1 MSVLR
6 TTLDNGITVL
16 SDPMPHLGTV
26 SLGIWVGAGARDE
39 QENEHGISHLLEHM
53 AFKGT
58 RRRSARRI
66 AEEIEQVGGDIN
78 AATSVEH
85 TSYNVR
91 VLGEDLGLGLDILSD
106 ILTEP
111 AFAPDELVREQNVI
125 VQEIGAVQD
134 TPDDLVFDLF
144 QERAFPEQAIGRS
157 ILGTPET
164 VRGFNPAG
172 LGAYLE
178 RSYRGPRM
186 VVSAA
191 GAVDHD
197 HLVREAS
204 TRLRAIG
211 PGQKPA
217 TPLAAYGGGTVL
229 TPRDLEQVHIVLGL
243 EGRSYTDP
251 GYHAL
256 QVLTNVLGGG
266 MSSRLFQEVRETR
279 GLCYSI
285 YAFHWAYADTGL
297 FGIYAGTDQ
306 GDVGELTDVVIDQL
320 LALAEGASEVE
331 VNRAKAQM
339 KVGVLTAQESSGARA
354 DQAARQILGFDR
366 IIPVEEIVAKVEA
379 VTVESVRASARDLL
393 AHARPTL
400 SAIGPGKGLEPAA
413 RVVER
418 LMSR

>member
-1 MSVLR
+1 MSVTR
-6 TTLDNGITVL
+6 TTLDNGITVI

-39 QENEHGISHLLEHM
+39 REDEHGISHLLEHM

-91 VLGEDLGLGLDILSD
+91 VLGEDLGLGLDILAD

-111 AFAPDELVREQNVI
+111 AFAPEELVREQNVI

-144 QERAFPEQAIGRS
+144 QERAFPDQAIGRS

-172 LGAYLE
+172 LGTYLA

-186 VVSAA
+186 VVSAS
-191 GAVDHD
+191 GAVDHAQ
-197 HLVREAS
+197 LVQEAAQ
-204 TRLRAIG
+204 RLRSVG

-266 MSSRLFQEVRETR
+266 MSSRLFQEVRESR

-297 FGIYAGTDQ
+297 FGVYAGTDLA
-306 GDVGELTDVVIDQL
+306 DVGELTDVVIDEL
-320 LALAEGASEVE
+320 MALSEGASEVE
-331 VNRAKAQM
+331 VSRAKAQM

-366 IIPVEEIVAKVEA
+366 IIPVEEIVAKIEA
-379 VTVESVRASARDLL
+379 VTVDSVRASARDLL

-418 LMSR
+418 LVMR

>member
-1 MSVLR
+1 MSVTR
-6 TTLDNGITVL
+6 TTLDNGITVI

-91 VLGEDLGLGLDILSD
+91 VLGEDLGLGLDILAD

-144 QERAFPEQAIGRS
+144 QERAFPGQAIGRS

-164 VRGFNPAG
+164 VRGFNPSA
-172 LGAYLE
+172 LGTYLE

-186 VVSAA
+186 VVSAS

-197 HLVREAS
+197 HLVREA
-204 TRLRAIG
+204 TERLRTIG
-211 PGQKPA
+211 SAQKPA

-243 EGRSYTDP
+243 EGRAYTDP

-297 FGIYAGTDQ
+297 FGIYAGTDE

-320 LALAEGASEVE
+320 LALADGATEVE

-393 AHARPTL
+393 ANARPTL

-413 RVVER
+413 RVMER
-418 LMSR
+418 LTMR